1 MTTIVRHKRTG
12 NEYILLGIN
21 GEINKVNPS
30 RFLNDLFNQEK
41 SEVACSATVCDFRG
55 NIFLVYID
63 DLIVI
68 EIDGKKLTD
77 ILPEPPLKSV
87 SNDVYQQP
95 ENDFAED
102 ELEDEDEDFDDDQ
115 DLATESPKSQ
125 QDISRPSNQ
134 KDFDNDNNEDED
146 WI

>member
-30 RFLNDLFNQEK
+30 RFINDLFNQEK

-68 EIDGKKLTD
+68 EIDGKKPTD

-102 ELEDEDEDFDDDQ
+102 ELEDEDEDFDNDQ
-115 DLATESPKSQ
+115 DLATESSTSE

-134 KDFDNDNNEDED
+134 KNFDNDEDED

>member
-21 GEINKVNPS
+21 GEQNKVNPS
-30 RFLNDLFNQEK
+30 RFLNDLFTQEK
-41 SEVACSATVCDFRG
+41 SEVSYSATVCDVRG
-55 NIFLVYID
+55 NLFLVYID

-102 ELEDEDEDFDDDQ
+102 DLQEEDFEEDQ
-115 DLATESPKSQ
+115 DLATESPKSE

-134 KDFDNDNNEDED
+134 KDFDNEDED